1 MFVLLFASFETTSLA
16 ITLAVK
22 FLKENHLVLKEL
34 TVIHETVRLANIVP
48 GIFRKSLRD
57 IQFKGTYNLQRCKW
71 RYFSIAWLKST
82 GNIVRTPG
90 LQFPNG
96 FQVQIMEKTIEE
108 KKTS

>member
-1 MFVLLFASFETTSLA
+1 MFVPLFVSFKTTSFA

-22 FLKENHLVLKEL
+22 FLGEHPLVLKEL

-57 IQFKGTYNLQRCKW
+57 NLLRCKW

-82 GNIVRTPG
+82 GNIVQIPG

-96 FQVQIMEKTIEE
+96 FQVQIMEKAIEE
-108 KKTS
+108 KETT